1 MPRTPPAQSRPTSSI
16 PRLVVLFVLLC
27 LAPLAALAVSSVRL
41 ASDALRTE
49 VEARVASAAQLS
61 AVAVRGEFDGV
72 ANVVESYADR
82 PSLLRS
88 LSASR
93 PKLEELSFQLEGLRE
108 ARPGIA
114 VAFLARPD
122 GRLLDVSPATK
133 SIIGKDFS
141 FRDWYKG
148 VTATGDTYVSEAFV
162 GQAAGKPIVVAVAT
176 MVRGPGGRPLAILAA
191 AYELRSLQG
200 FVNRFA
206 DSQSVSL
213 TLTDQRGTVLAQP
226 GVPGAELV
234 SRRGDALV
242 AAALR
247 GEAGVAT
254 HGDRLAAYRP
264 IAGLDWTVTAS
275 VPEQSA
281 FAAIT
286 RLRTS
291 VFGATG
297 LLALVLLAGLALL
310 IRSVRHRRHAEDAAK
325 LATAEADRA
334 HAESDRLAAIVD
346 SSDDAILSMTRDGV
360 ITSWNGGAERL
371 YGYAAGDVVGEHIG
385 LLIPPERAGEE
396 RNILHHVL
404 AGEPLQHY
412 ETRRQRKDGSVV
424 DVALTV
430 SPIRDVEGQVTG
442 ASTIARDISER
453 RRTEEEARRAW
464 AKPSA
469 RTRPRASSSRA

>member
-1 MPRTPPAQSRPTSSI
+1 M
-16 PRLVVLFVLLC
+16 
-27 LAPLAALAVSSVRL
+27 
-41 ASDALRTE
+41 
-49 VEARVASAAQLS
+49 
-61 AVAVRGEFDGV
+61 
-72 ANVVESYADR
+72 
-82 PSLLRS
+82 
-88 LSASR
+88 
-93 PKLEELSFQLEGLRE
+93 
-108 ARPGIA
+108 
-114 VAFLARPD
+114 
-122 GRLLDVSPATK
+122 
-133 SIIGKDFS
+133 
-141 FRDWYKG
+141 
-148 VTATGDTYVSEAFV
+148 
-162 GQAAGKPIVVAVAT
+162 
-176 MVRGPGGRPLAILAA
+176 
-191 AYELRSLQG
+191 
-200 FVNRFA
+200 
-206 DSQSVSL
+206 
-213 TLTDQRGTVLAQP
+213 
-226 GVPGAELV
+226 
-234 SRRGDALV
+234 V